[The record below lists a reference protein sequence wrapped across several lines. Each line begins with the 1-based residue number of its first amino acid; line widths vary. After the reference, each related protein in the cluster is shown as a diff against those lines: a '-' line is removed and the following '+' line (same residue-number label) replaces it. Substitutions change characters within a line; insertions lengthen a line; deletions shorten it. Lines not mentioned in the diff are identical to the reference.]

1 MIALLDVA
9 SRRLISPAMTD
20 DRLVDL
26 ITVVRTQIGARPFWC
41 FVALLLAIQAGRH
54 WRSGRAGARPEAQPG
69 TSPGADASAV
79 GGARWPQRL
88 ALATIGLYAAIVAW
102 YAVQPLYV
110 DYAEPTIAAVAW
122 IVNTGGEMYHGV
134 SSADRYSHMY
144 GPVAFLL
151 PAWVMALLG
160 PTIQTSKLAGILAA
174 AIGLPAM
181 FVLAR
186 RVTSVRTALV
196 CTGLFC
202 GLCLTFRHLSFWIRP
217 DSFLLL
223 FATASLLAAMAT
235 RRAVAIVGFGVCV
248 GLLVNLKLTGPLYAL
263 PALGLLIG
271 RAGLASAVAAGAIA
285 ALVAVAPFALVD
297 HVSWTNYA
305 HWVRLSAH
313 NGLEF
318 WLLRQNVEQAV
329 FLLIPLA
336 PCLCAGTPTGVD
348 RRASIG
354 LLAGLAAG
362 MCGVAIAAS
371 KPGAG
376 PYHLLP
382 FVSTVV
388 FVVALYADGVRRA
401 GLPRQSVYVG
411 GVAAFLVSVAV
422 AAFGQQGYL
431 FTILARGAGRHEIA
445 DILAYAA
452 AHPSDT
458 IAIGYTD
465 HDAGLTLARPVLV
478 FAGQPYLIDMPA
490 VQEYQMSG
498 VPLPEATIAAIR
510 GCRVRVWLMAKDG
523 TPFMTLNNYARTGY
537 GLLFDDRIR
546 AAFAASYVEAGET
559 RYYKAWR
566 CRATP

>member
-1 MIALLDVA
+1 MIALLDIS
-9 SRRLISPAMTD
+9 SRRLLWPVLTGDQLVELIS
-20 DRLVDL
+20 LL
-26 ITVVRTQIGARPFWC
+26 RTQIGARPFWL
-41 FVALLLAIQAGRH
+41 FVALLVAILAGRR
-54 WRSGRAGARPEAQPG
+54 WRSSRATAQPK
-69 TSPGADASAV
+69 T
-79 GGARWPQRL
+79 RWPLRL
-88 ALATIGLYAAIVAW
+88 AVATIGLYASIVGW

-122 IVNTGGEMYHGV
+122 IFNTGGEMYHGV
-134 SSADRYSHMY
+134 GSAERYSHMY

-160 PTIQTSKLAGILAA
+160 PTIQTSKLAGVLAA
-174 AIGLPAM
+174 AIGVPAM
-181 FVLAR
+181 FLLAR
-186 RVTSVRTALV
+186 RVTSARTALV

-235 RRAVAIVGFGVCV
+235 RRAVAIVGLGVCV
-248 GLLVNLKLTGPLYAL
+248 GVLINLKLTGPLYAL

-271 RAGLASAVAAGAIA
+271 RTGIASAAAVGAIA
-285 ALVAVAPFALVD
+285 ALGAVAPFVFVD
-297 HVSWTNYA
+297 HVSWTNYV

-318 WLLRQNVEQAV
+318 WTLRQNVEEAV

-336 PCLCAGTPTGVD
+336 PCLVSGVPAGLD

-354 LLAGLAAG
+354 LVAGLAAG
-362 MCGVAIAAS
+362 LCGVAIAAS

-376 PYHLLP
+376 AYHLLP

-388 FVVALYADGVRRA
+388 FVVALYADGVRRS
-401 GLPRQSVYVG
+401 GLPRQPVYAS

-422 AAFGQQGYL
+422 AAFGQQAYM
-431 FTILARGAGRHEIA
+431 FATLARAVGRNEIA

-498 VPLPEATIAAIR
+498 VPLPDATIAAIR
-510 GCRVRVWLMAKDG
+510 DCRVRVWLMAKDG

-537 GLLFDDRIR
+537 GLLFDDRTR
-546 AAFAASYVEAGET
+546 AAFAETYVEAGET